1 MTQDAWNRFLERLPY
16 FLTTLLSGAVT
27 TVEVTLGALC
37 LAIVGGL
44 FVALVRLSGGPFS
57 KLAVAYIEFLR
68 GTPVL
73 AQLFVIYF
81 GLVEVGIKFEP
92 LQAAILGLGLNGAAY
107 LAEVFRAGIQA
118 IHRGQM
124 EAALSIGLTPLGA
137 MRRVI
142 LPQAFRI
149 VLPPVGNFS
158 IGLLKDTAVV
168 SVVAA
173 PEIMFRARQLTTET
187 FQSGQIY
194 LLAALIYL
202 ALSLPL
208 SHLVRRLE
216 HASARWRA

>member
-1 MTQDAWNRFLERLPY
+1 MDRFLERAPY
-16 FLTTLLSGAVT
+16 FLAVILDGAVT
-27 TVEVTLGALC
+27 TVEVTVGALI
-37 LAIVGGL
+37 LAIVVGL
-44 FVALVRLSGGPFS
+44 IVALVRIGGGPAS

-73 AQLFVIYF
+73 AQLFILYF
-81 GLVEVGIKFEP
+81 GLVEVGLVTLEP
-92 LQAAILGLGLNGAAY
+92 LQAAVLGLGLNGGAY

-118 IHRGQM
+118 IHREQV
-124 EAALSIGLTPLGA
+124 EAALSLGLTPLNA

-149 VLPPVGNFS
+149 VLPPIGNFS

-168 SVVAA
+168 SAVAA

-194 LLAALIYL
+194 LIAALVYL
-202 ALSLPL
+202 GLSLPL
-208 SHLVRRLE
+208 SQVVRRLE
-216 HASARWRA
+216 RVSSRWG

>member
-1 MTQDAWNRFLERLPY
+1 LDRFLERAPY
-16 FLTTLLSGAVT
+16 FLAVILDGAVT
-27 TVEVTLGALC
+27 TVEVTVGALI
-37 LAIVGGL
+37 LAIVVGL
-44 FVALVRLSGGPFS
+44 IVALVRIGGGPAS

-73 AQLFVIYF
+73 AQLFILYF
-81 GLVEVGIKFEP
+81 GLVEVGLVTLEP
-92 LQAAILGLGLNGAAY
+92 LQAAVLGLGLNGGAY

-118 IHRGQM
+118 IHREQV
-124 EAALSIGLTPLGA
+124 EAALSLGLTPLNA

-149 VLPPVGNFS
+149 VLPPIGNFS

-168 SVVAA
+168 SAVAA

-194 LLAALIYL
+194 LIAALVYL
-202 ALSLPL
+202 GLSLPL
-208 SHLVRRLE
+208 SQVVRRLE
-216 HASARWRA
+216 RVSSRWG

>member
-1 MTQDAWNRFLERLPY
+1 MDRFLERAPY
-16 FLTTLLSGAVT
+16 FLAVMLDGAIT
-27 TVEVTLGALC
+27 TVEVTLGALL
-37 LAIVGGL
+37 LAIVAGL
-44 FVALVRLSGGPFS
+44 FVAMVRIAGGPAS
-57 KLAVAYIEFLR
+57 RLAVAYVEFLR

-73 AQLFVIYF
+73 AQLFILYF
-81 GLVEVGIKFEP
+81 GLVEVGLVTLQP
-92 LQAAILGLGLNGAAY
+92 LQAAVLGLGLNGAAY
-107 LAEVFRAGIQA
+107 LAEVFRSGIQA

-137 MRRVI
+137 MRRVV
-142 LPQAFRI
+142 LPQALRI
-149 VLPPVGNFS
+149 VLPPIGNFS

-168 SVVAA
+168 SAVAA

-208 SHLVRRLE
+208 SQLVRRLE
-216 HASARWRA
+216 RVSPAWH

>member
-1 MTQDAWNRFLERLPY
+1 VDRFLERAPY
-16 FLTTLLSGAVT
+16 FLGVMLEGAVT
-27 TVEVTLGALC
+27 TVEVTFGALV
-37 LAIVGGL
+37 LAIIAGL
-44 FVALVRLSGGPFS
+44 ILALVRVGGGLAG
-57 KLAVAYIEFLR
+57 KLAVVYIEFLR

-73 AQLFVIYF
+73 AQLFILYF
-81 GLVEVGIKFEP
+81 GLVEVGLVTLQP
-92 LQAAILGLGLNGAAY
+92 LQAAVLGLGLNGGAY
-107 LAEVFRAGIQA
+107 LAEVFRSGIQA

-124 EAALSIGLTPLGA
+124 EAALAIGLTPLGA

-149 VLPPVGNFS
+149 VLPPIGNFS

-168 SVVAA
+168 SAVAA

-194 LLAALIYL
+194 LLAALVYL

-208 SHLVRRLE
+208 SQVVRRLE
-216 HASARWRA
+216 RVSSHWH

>member
-1 MTQDAWNRFLERLPY
+1 MDRFLERAPY
-16 FLTTLLSGAVT
+16 FLSVILDGAVT
-27 TVEVTLGALC
+27 TVEVTLGGLTV
-37 LAIVGGL
+37 AIAVGL
-44 FVALVRLSGGPFS
+44 LVALVRLGGGPAS

-73 AQLFVIYF
+73 AQLFILYF
-81 GLVEVGIKFEP
+81 GLVEVGLITLEP
-92 LQAAILGLGLNGAAY
+92 LQAAVLGLGLNGGAY
-107 LAEVFRAGIQA
+107 LAEVFRSGIQA
-118 IHRGQM
+118 IHREQV
-124 EAALSIGLTPLGA
+124 EAALSIGLSPLGV

-142 LPQAFRI
+142 LPQAFHI

-168 SVVAA
+168 SAVAA

-194 LLAALIYL
+194 LIAALVYL

-208 SHLVRRLE
+208 SQLVRRLE
-216 HASARWRA
+216 QISSRWH

>member
-1 MTQDAWNRFLERLPY
+1 LDRFLERAPY
-16 FLTTLLSGAVT
+16 FLAVILDGAVT
-27 TVEVTLGALC
+27 TVEVTVGALI
-37 LAIVGGL
+37 LAIVVGL
-44 FVALVRLSGGPFS
+44 IVALVRIGGGPAS

-73 AQLFVIYF
+73 AQLFILYF
-81 GLVEVGIKFEP
+81 GLVEVGLVTLEP
-92 LQAAILGLGLNGAAY
+92 LQAAVLGLGLNGGAY

-118 IHRGQM
+118 IHREQV
-124 EAALSIGLTPLGA
+124 EAALSVGLTPLNA

-149 VLPPVGNFS
+149 VLPPIGNFS

-168 SVVAA
+168 SAVAA

-194 LLAALIYL
+194 LIAALVYL
-202 ALSLPL
+202 GLSLPL
-208 SHLVRRLE
+208 SQVVRRLE
-216 HASARWRA
+216 RVSSRWR